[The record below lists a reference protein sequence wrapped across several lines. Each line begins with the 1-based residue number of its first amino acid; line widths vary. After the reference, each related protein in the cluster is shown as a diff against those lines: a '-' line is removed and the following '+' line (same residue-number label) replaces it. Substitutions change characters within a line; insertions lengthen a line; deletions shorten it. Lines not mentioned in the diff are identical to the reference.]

1 MTNFLVSPELVLEG
15 IARERPETKIDQM
28 CKIIGEVATF
38 ILIEKM
44 AGKTVNFPSV
54 STLQRINKSSFIQQ
68 QLGEVNDKTEF
79 NEKVKRL
86 STMLGMSKPS
96 IIRTYA
102 NKKYTE

>member
-15 IARERPETKIDQM
+15 IARERPESKVDQLRE
-28 CKIIGEVATF
+28 IIGEVATF

-54 STLQRINKSSFIQQ
+54 STLQRINKSAFIQQ
-68 QLGEVNDKTEF
+68 QLGDAKDKAEF
-79 NEKVKRL
+79 PEKVKRL